1 MPSSQACVVA
11 LLALTTAFT
20 GCAHAREGSGRAA
33 GISALA
39 ESETA
44 QSELRALKSR
54 YFALPRALRSRL
66 TPELIVLINRY
77 PADPS
82 TDWARLYLAFNEVDA
97 GRSQRG
103 RELAARVRAGTAG
116 SVQDLATVVL
126 AASLTSEA
134 KPETAL
140 GLLVPLQS
148 KVIDADERQLFYEE
162 ITRAALHAR
171 SYAQAVQFAY
181 EWVASGSLL
190 LPESNHSAVERLVEA
205 VPTPELQS
213 ALSRLELSALSTRAE
228 ASEVRARK
236 WFLRALRKTLTTRA
250 LAKKDPILARWLL
263 SATAARER
271 LSDVTTELSR
281 LATTGA
287 PPKVRV
293 IGRRL
298 GLLLGAGTRKAR
310 DRSASVVSG
319 LLASLDLTSETR
331 TSAVELK
338 TETDTGAPGA
348 TLAALESLASD
359 GVALVVAGIDQES
372 AAVAA
377 SYAERERLPVLLL
390 DTPAGAATSDYVF
403 RMGADPEAVAQ
414 KLAEVAA
421 QSGFGRT
428 ARVGPGLVSCDADLA
443 ENAAPGFPVEEWRQ
457 SKVEALL
464 LLGDAECSG
473 QVVAGLAGL
482 KPKPV
487 LFLGLESSNLSNIP
501 SGYRRVTVGAG
512 KFPEAVG
519 PGKSWFHVLGHDA
532 GVLGAEALLGLPAS
546 VLVEDR
552 KEASRLHALARTAL
566 SHAKGELWS
575 SEAHGFEASQKL
587 PRTFRIVR

>member
-1 MPSSQACVVA
+1 MPSSQAWLVG
-11 LLALTTAFT
+11 LLALAEFS
-20 GCAHAREGSGRAA
+20 GCAHAGEGSGRVA
-33 GISALA
+33 GTSALA
-39 ESETA
+39 ENETA
-44 QSELRALKSR
+44 QRELRALRSR
-54 YFALPRALRSRL
+54 YFALQRAERSQL
-66 TPELIVLINRY
+66 TRELVILINRY

-82 TDWARLYLAFNEVDA
+82 TEWARLYLAFNELDA
-97 GRSQRG
+97 GRSRQG
-103 RELAARVRAGTAG
+103 AELAARVRAGTEG
-116 SVQDLATVVL
+116 GVQDLATVAL
-126 AASLTSEA
+126 AASLTAEA
-134 KPETAL
+134 KPKTAL

-181 EWVASGSLL
+181 EWVTSGSLL

-213 ALSRLELSALSTRAE
+213 ALSRLERSAVPTRAE

-236 WFLRALRKTLTTRA
+236 WFLRALRQTLTTRA

-263 SATAARER
+263 SAPAARER

-331 TSAVELK
+331 SSAVELK

-390 DTPAGAATSDYVF
+390 DTPAEVGSSEYVF
-403 RMGADPEAVAQ
+403 RMGADPEAAAQ
-414 KLAEVAA
+414 KLEEAAA
-421 QSGFGRT
+421 QAGFVRT
-428 ARVGPGLVSCDADLA
+428 ARVGPGLVSCGA
-443 ENAAPGFPVEEWRQ
+443 EPLENGAPLFPVEEWQR
-457 SKVEALL
+457 SKVQALL
-464 LLGDAECSG
+464 LLGDAVCSG

-482 KPKPV
+482 KPRPV
-487 LFLGLESSNLSNIP
+487 LFLGLESSNLNNLSAWT
-501 SGYRRVTVGAG
+501 RVTLGAG
-512 KFPEAVG
+512 KFPDASA

-552 KEASRLHALARTAL
+552 KEASRLHALARKGL

-575 SEAHGFEASQKL
+575 SGAHGFEGSQKL
-587 PRTFRIVR
+587 PRTFRILR